1 MEFET
6 GSAFGKEPVS
16 FQETLNKLKTPPQSL
31 EAEQGVIGGLML
43 SSENFDAVAELVQP
57 TDFYHPQHRLIFNH
71 MLELVQANK
80 PLDLITVSECLDNKK
95 ELDSAGGLAY
105 LAELAKNTPS
115 VSNIT
120 AYARIVRERATLRQ
134 LIGVAQE
141 IANSG
146 FHPDGRD
153 TVTLLSQAEQKVAGI
168 SEGRLKDGGFSKVN
182 DLLKSTVQ
190 RIDDLNKSDSDITG
204 LTTGFKDLDKMTS
217 GWQKGDMVVIAARPS
232 MGKTALAMN
241 AVENALLQGDGKPVL
256 VFSMEMPAQSLI
268 MRMLSSIGKIDQT
281 RVRTGK
287 LEQGDWDKLQ
297 AAVIKLRD
305 KPLFIDDS
313 AGISTAELRGRVRRH
328 HKEHGEI
335 GLIMIDYLQLMRG
348 DSSSNENRTN
358 EVSEISRSLK
368 AVAREFNCPVLVL
381 SQLSRAVENRPNK
394 RPINSDLR
402 ESGAIE
408 QDADVIMFI
417 YRDEVYNEESKDKG
431 TAEIIIGKQR
441 NGPTGTARL
450 SFQGKYTRFDN
461 LAADYAGKAYSGDDY

>member
-6 GSAFGKEPVS
+6 GNTHSTQSVS
-16 FQETLNKLKTPPQSL
+16 FQDTLNKLKTPPQSL

-43 SSENFDAVAELVQP
+43 SSDKFDAVAELVQVS
-57 TDFYHPQHRLIFNH
+57 DFYHPQHRLIFSH
-71 MLELVQANK
+71 MFELVQANK
-80 PLDLITVSECLDNKK
+80 PLDLITVSENLENKK

-134 LIGVAQE
+134 LISAAQE
-141 IANSG
+141 IANAG
-146 FHPDGRD
+146 FNPEGRD
-153 TVTLLSQAEQKVAGI
+153 TQALLSLAEQKVARI
-168 SEGRLKDGGFSKVN
+168 SEGRLQEGGFNKVN

-190 RIDDLNKSDSDITG
+190 RIDDLNKSESDITG

-217 GWQKGDMVVIAARPS
+217 GWQKGDMVIIAARPS

-241 AVENALLQGDGKPVL
+241 AVENALLYGDGKPVL
-256 VFSMEMPAQSLI
+256 VFSMEMPAESLI

-281 RVRTGK
+281 RVRSGK
-287 LEQGDWDKLQ
+287 LEQGEWDKLS

-305 KPLFIDDS
+305 KPLFIDDTP
-313 AGISTAELRGRVRRH
+313 GISTAELRGRVRRH
-328 HKEHGEI
+328 EKEHGEI
-335 GLIMIDYLQLMRG
+335 GLIMVDYLQLMRG
-348 DSSSNENRTN
+348 SSSNSENRTN

-368 AVAREFNCPVLVL
+368 AVAREFKCPILVL
-381 SQLSRAVENRPNK
+381 SQLSRAVEGRPNK

-408 QDADVIMFI
+408 QDADVILFI
-417 YRDEVYNEESKDKG
+417 YRDEVYNEESPDKG
-431 TAEIIIGKQR
+431 MAEIIIGKQR
-441 NGPTGTARL
+441 NGPIGTARL

-461 LAADYAGKAYSGDDY
+461 LAHDFEGKNYQSSDY